1 MKTNFFETFAGLQFK
16 GSLQINMILNENDS
30 LLVSVLPSPGNPQV
44 STGQNL
50 PPLLFKGKPEELD
63 EVFFQKLTGPLKQT
77 GDLFANA
84 EAYQQALAKAR
95 KDTKSGKD
103 KAGKTR
109 EENEGEADEAA
120 EDLFSPKADSKQVKA
135 EKKKLF
141 DEAMDK
147 VRELKQAFKYDE
159 AIAQLPDV
167 EEHPEQAGEIN
178 AKAAELRK
186 QKAIYASLQD

>member
-16 GSLQINMILNENDS
+16 GNLQINMILNENDS
-30 LLVSVLPSPGNPQV
+30 LLVSVLPAPGNPQV
-44 STGQNL
+44 STGKNL
-50 PPLLFKGKPEELD
+50 PPLLFKGSPGELD

-84 EAYQQALAKAR
+84 EAYQQALAKAQ
-95 KDTKSGKD
+95 KDSKGGKD
-103 KAGKTR
+103 KAGKTKS
-109 EENEGEADEAA
+109 ENEGEAEEAA
-120 EDLFSPKADSKQVKA
+120 EDLFSPKADDKQAKA

-147 VRELKQAFKYDE
+147 VRELKQTFKYDE
-159 AIAQLPDV
+159 AIAALPDAG
-167 EEHPEQAGEIN
+167 EHPEQVEEIN
-178 AKAAELRK
+178 TKAAELRK